1 MPRLVFAFEERI
13 DGIGELLSYMPLAAR
28 RALDAAGSKISLDA
42 WRAMSL
48 AERRELTDLGGAPVV
63 DAPAVHASCARAT
76 PPGTEVPPSIEPASL
91 PATVVEALG
100 EARPIDAARWS
111 ALSPLER
118 YVLWKCARKPTAKLG
133 HAYDEI
139 VRAPPKKT
147 QDARRHLTI
156 LSPPGGDAAG
166 ADAAVTELSLL
177 AVTGASAST
186 LRDPVAVE
194 EPLEIRAAGPDQLPV
209 SISVTMRT
217 PGHDDELA
225 AGFLFTEGLVRSAKD
240 LCDPPVRELRA
251 EGGTGAVVTV
261 HLAAAFDAERLKRN
275 FYATSS
281 CGVCGKAS
289 IDHIF
294 AAAPPIPAGGT
305 VRRSTLIRLPAA
317 LRAAQEA
324 FARTGG
330 LHATGVFDR
339 EGALLVAREDVGRHN
354 AMDKAIGHLVL
365 AGQTPLAGRVLMVSG
380 RLSFELV
387 QKAAMAGA
395 PVLCGVSAPSSLAV
409 QTAERLGMT
418 LIGFLRGESFNVY
431 TRPERVDLSG

>member
-1 MPRLVFAFEERI
+1 
-13 DGIGELLSYMPLAAR
+13 
-28 RALDAAGSKISLDA
+28 
-42 WRAMSL
+42 
-48 AERRELTDLGGAPVV
+48 
-63 DAPAVHASCARAT
+63 
-76 PPGTEVPPSIEPASL
+76 VPPSIEPAVL
-91 PATVVEALG
+91 PAVVVEALG

-118 YVLWKCARKPTAKLG
+118 YVLWKCAGKPSAKLA

-139 VRAPPKKT
+139 VGAGSS
-147 QDARRHLTI
+147 DARRHLAI
-156 LSPPGGDAAG
+156 LAAAG
-166 ADAAVTELSLL
+166 AAAAVTELPLL
-177 AVTGASAST
+177 AVAGASAST
-186 LRDPVAVE
+186 LRDAVAVE
-194 EPLEIRAAGPDQLPV
+194 EPLEIRAAGPDQRPV
-209 SISVTMRT
+209 SISVTMRS
-217 PGHDDELA
+217 PGHDGDLA
-225 AGFLFTEGLVRSAKD
+225 AGFLFTEGLLRSAAD
-240 LCDPPVRELRA
+240 LREYRV
-251 EGGTGAVVTV
+251 EGSVVTLQ
-261 HLAAAFDAERLKRN
+261 LAAAFDAERLKRN

-294 AAAPPIPAGGT
+294 AAAPPIPAGGA

-317 LRAAQEA
+317 LRAVQEA

-330 LHATGVFDR
+330 LHATGVFDHD
-339 EGALLVAREDVGRHN
+339 GALLVAREDVGRHN

-365 AGQTPLAGRVLMVSG
+365 AGQTPLTGRVLMVSG

-431 TRPERVDLSG
+431 TRPERVDLSC